1 MTKKIA
7 FIGSAGTGKSTLATE
22 VFTELKKKSLNAE
35 LVSEWIRYDIQ
46 ANGPMESIWEQ
57 YRTLHHQR
65 QMEDAVPDSV
75 EWLVTDSGCLT
86 PYFYSCLYAPKA
98 NERERLV
105 LADMFKFL
113 IDDIYK
119 KRYTYVF
126 FLPGKETYKTV
137 QDDIVDDG
145 TRYQSIDELKIL
157 DDHMSLVFTKMFN
170 VGNIITLDC
179 PLKDRIDK
187 VMEIILKKA

>member
-1 MTKKIA
+1 MTKKIV
-7 FIGSAGTGKSTLATE
+7 FIGSAGCGKSTLATE
-22 VFTELKKKSLNAE
+22 VFTHLKKKHLNAE

-65 QMEDAVPDSV
+65 KMEDAVPDSV

-86 PYFYSCLYAPKA
+86 PYFYSCLYASNA
-98 NERERLV
+98 DERERLV

-113 IDDIYK
+113 IDDLYK
-119 KRYTYVF
+119 KRYEYVF
-126 FLPGKETYKTV
+126 FLPGAETYKKSRGK
-137 QDDIVDDG
+137 IVKDG
-145 TRYQSIDELKIL
+145 TRYQSPEELDIL
-157 DDHMSLVFTKMFN
+157 DSHMKLVFTKMFN

-179 PLKDRIDK
+179 PLKNRADK
-187 VMEIILKKA
+187 VMKVLLKKA